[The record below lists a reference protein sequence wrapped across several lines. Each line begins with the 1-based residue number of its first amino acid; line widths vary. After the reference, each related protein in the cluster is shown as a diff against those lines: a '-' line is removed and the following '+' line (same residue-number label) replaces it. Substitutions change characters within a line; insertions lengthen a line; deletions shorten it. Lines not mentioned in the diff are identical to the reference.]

1 MTLEEI
7 FKTNPKLLD
16 EPEVK
21 KLIEYSK
28 EEYEKVVELFVK
40 YMGFHDMVLEKMM
53 NSSIVLKNGKSQK
66 QTLLEIMQLIEIL

>member
-21 KLIEYSK
+21 KLIDHCEKQYSK
-28 EEYEKVVELFVK
+28 TVNLCKKYQDFHYKVFDIVSNSEIV
-40 YMGFHDMVLEKMM
+40 VM
-53 NSSIVLKNGKSQK
+53 NGQSCEHGMN
-66 QTLLEIMQLIEIL
+66 EILKLL